1 MEDKELDQML
11 KKALI
16 PNIKDNETKIRF
28 EMEDCVMRKQK
39 KILKPV
45 VALAA
50 CAALVIGISYGNV
63 TEKIIG
69 THMLSSESDN
79 SATGKTEDIKN
90 GFSVKVKAAEVQKLE
105 RGKETAVITQK
116 DMASSGWSGP
126 ETTNEIGYQIQSP
139 IVCEGRQ
146 IDTVTYSLNHGS
158 FRVVQPDGKQ
168 YVLAGTEY
176 KGVAQN
182 KNYGGV
188 KIEMEDSKTKMLEK
202 EYSSFTISAKD
213 QKKVYI
219 YLCDRKKVSD
229 KIYDKIWNSDGEDE
243 KKLDARVQGMND
255 VLDNL
260 VMTCKITYK
269 DGTSEK
275 ADIAVKKKA
284 MTYKEAYSGKKTD
297 EKIKQLADEKD
308 EFTTF
313 ELQ

>member
-1 MEDKELDQML
+1 MEEAWRDFLVSGRVTAYL
-11 KKALI
+11 RYRKAVDVQESS
-16 PNIKDNETKIRF
+16 NI
-28 EMEDCVMRKQK
+28 
-39 KILKPV
+39 
-45 VALAA
+45 LA
-50 CAALVIGISYGNV
+50 G
-63 TEKIIG
+63 E
-69 THMLSSESDN
+69 E
-79 SATGKTEDIKN
+79 
-90 GFSVKVKAAEVQKLE
+90 
-105 RGKETAVITQK
+105 
-116 DMASSGWSGP
+116 
-126 ETTNEIGYQIQSP
+126 
-139 IVCEGRQ
+139 
-146 IDTVTYSLNHGS
+146 
-158 FRVVQPDGKQ
+158 QPDGKQ
-168 YVLAGTEY
+168 YVLDGTEY

-243 KKLDARVQGMND
+243 KKLDERVQGMND